1 MERFLSFDWGTSSL
15 RLRLV
20 NAGNKQVLA
29 EIVTDKGVL
38 SVFNE
43 WKNGRADDN
52 NRFRFYLD
60 VLDEQ
65 IKEIEQQLSVS
76 LKEIPLIISGM
87 ASSAMG
93 MMELPYKKIPFTINE
108 ELIVQNIEATN
119 IFNHPILLIS
129 GISSDD
135 DVIRGEETQLL
146 GCIEK
151 ENGNGL
157 FIFPGTHSKHI
168 LARDGVVV
176 EFKTF
181 MTGEFFELLSKKSIL
196 AGSVKESIELNDAV
210 NLKSFRSGVLESR
223 RSNFLHG
230 SFKVRTNDLF
240 QKLSRQQNYF
250 FLSGLLIGTELKEL
264 NDVSETITVVA
275 DKLQEQLYRTALNCL
290 EFHSVSFFDSTNA
303 ILNGHERVYRCAVGL
318 NTK

>member
-1 MERFLSFDWGTSSL
+1 MERFLSCDWGTSSL

-29 EIVTDKGVL
+29 EIVTNKGVL

-43 WKNGRADDN
+43 WKNRRVVDN

-65 IKEIEQQLSVS
+65 IKVIEQQLSVS
-76 LKEIPLIISGM
+76 LKEIPLIVSGM
-87 ASSAMG
+87 ASSAIG
-93 MMELPYKKIPFTINE
+93 MMELPYKKIPFAINE
-108 ELIVQNIEATN
+108 ELIVQNIDATN
-119 IFNHPILLIS
+119 IFNHPIVFIS
-129 GISSDD
+129 GISSGD

-151 ENGNGL
+151 EGGNGL

-168 LARDGVVV
+168 LVRDGIVI

-181 MTGEFFELLSKKSIL
+181 MTGEFFALLSKKSIL
-196 AGSVKESIELNDAV
+196 AGSVEESGEISDID
-210 NLKSFRSGVLESR
+210 NLRSFQLGVSESL
-223 RSNFLHG
+223 RSNLLHS
-230 SFKVRTNDLF
+230 SFKVRTNYLF
-240 QKLSRQQNYF
+240 QNSSKQQNYF

-264 NDVSETITVVA
+264 VGISEAITVVT
-275 DKLQEQLYRTALNCL
+275 DKLQEKLYKAALYCL
-290 EFHSVSFFDSTNA
+290 EIRSVNFYDSTA
-303 ILNGHERVYRCAVGL
+303 VILSGHEKIYRCSIS
-318 NTK
+318 

>member
-1 MERFLSFDWGTSSL
+1 MERFLSCDWGTSSL

-20 NAGNKQVLA
+20 NAASLQVSGGV
-29 EIVTDKGVL
+29 ITNNGVL

-43 WKNGRADDN
+43 WKNRGEDHNSRL
-52 NRFRFYLD
+52 RFYLD

-65 IKEIEQQLSVS
+65 IRKIEQQFSFS

-87 ASSAMG
+87 ASSAIG
-93 MMELPYKKIPFTINE
+93 MMELPYKKIPYAVNE
-108 ELIVQNIEATN
+108 ELIVQNIASTN
-119 IFNHPILLIS
+119 TFNHPILLIS
-129 GISSDD
+129 GIRSDD

-151 ENGNGL
+151 ESGDQL

-168 LARDGVVV
+168 KVKDGIVV

-196 AGSVKESIELNDAV
+196 AGSVEGSGEFSNPE
-210 NLKSFRSGVLESR
+210 NLRSFQLGVLESTQL
-223 RSNFLHG
+223 NLLYG
-230 SFKVRTNDLF
+230 SFKVRTNHLF
-240 QKLSRQQNYF
+240 QNLSKQQNYF

-264 NDVSETITVVA
+264 VDISETITVVT
-275 DKLQEQLYRTALNCL
+275 DKLQEQLYKAALNCL
-290 EFHSVSFFDSTNA
+290 NIHANFYDSVRA
-303 ILNGHERVYRCAVGL
+303 ILNGHKKIY
-318 NTK
+318 